1 MQDSKLLASTR
12 YNNVVDVALIDK
24 WQGSLCL
31 PQMCDL
37 WYCMFSNNYLKVIAI
52 ASLAKLCI
60 CLIPIY
66 FFSQLS
72 YSGISLELKFPHLAK
87 LLQLL

>member
-60 CLIPIY
+60 CLIPIEFNTRISFTEHY
-66 FFSQLS
+66 LEQL
-72 YSGISLELKFPHLAK
+72 
-87 LLQLL
+87 Q